1 MHDAI
6 PLTLSL
12 ILLAGMGA
20 QWLAWWLRLPAILPL
35 LAVGLVAG
43 PIAGWLTPDQLF
55 GNLLFP
61 MVSLGVAV
69 ILFEGALTLRFAKL
83 RGQARMV
90 RNLVSF
96 GVLLNGLLIALAA
109 RLCMNLPWSLALLF
123 GALVTVTGPTVVAP
137 LLRSVRPQQ
146 ELANILHWE
155 SILIDPIGALLA
167 VLVFEF
173 TVSEQYQ
180 HTILMFGVTV
190 ITGAL
195 LGLAG
200 AWLLATLMRR
210 QWLPEYLHRVV
221 SLALVLGVFTFAN
234 ALAAESGLLAV
245 TAMGIRLANT
255 RDLVIEDIL
264 DFKETLTLLLISV
277 LFIVLAARI
286 DPHTFSGM
294 GWGAVGVLLAILFI
308 ARPTAVWLAAIGS
321 TLNWRQKAVLAWI
334 APRGIVAAAVSAL
347 FALQLERLGYSEAR
361 TLAALTFLVIVVTV
375 TLQSL
380 TARIVVQKLGM
391 AAPPPRG
398 VLIVGGNP
406 VARAVAQALHERE
419 IPVIL
424 ADPLWRNVRAARMA
438 GVPIYHGNVLSEHAD
453 TYLDLTGIG
462 KLLALSLWP
471 ERNTLTG
478 LYYRPLFGPDQIY
491 TLRLDE
497 ERDDADRVRIVHS
510 YRTARL
516 FGEQVTLNR
525 LQERLDQGHAIHA
538 TPLTTNFDFA
548 AFRNKWGEQAIL
560 LFCARSQEP
569 VTGLFNPRNPATRS
583 RLDIDQPIAAGG
595 SDKGRR
601 SGSLVNRFNHTAV
614 NHSSSK
620 NARSPLPWLDTSLH
634 RRQSVIDPARTR
646 HAP

>member
-69 ILFEGALTLRFAKL
+69 ILFEGALTLRFSKL
-83 RGQARMV
+83 RGRARMV

-137 LLRSVRPQQ
+137 LLRSVRPQR

-180 HTILMFGVTV
+180 HTILMFGAIMIAGT
-190 ITGAL
+190 L
-195 LGLAG
+195 FGLSG
-200 AWLLATLMRR
+200 AWLLAILMRR

-234 ALAAESGLLAV
+234 ALATESGLLAV
-245 TAMGIRLANT
+245 TVMGIRLANA
-255 RDLVIEDIL
+255 RDLIIEDIL

-286 DPHTFSGM
+286 DPHAFSGM

-308 ARPTAVWLAAIGS
+308 ARPAAVWLAAIGS

-471 ERNTLTG
+471 ERNTLAG

-525 LQERLDQGHAIHA
+525 LQERLDQGHAIRA
-538 TPLTTNFDFA
+538 TPLTASFDFA
-548 AFRNKWGEQAIL
+548 AFRNKWGEQAIPLFALDPKSL
-560 LFCARSQEP
+560 LRVFSTRETLQPGPGWIVISLLP
-569 VTGLFNPRNPATRS
+569 PAE
-583 RLDIDQPIAAGG
+583 AA
-595 SDKGRR
+595 KG
-601 SGSLVNRFNHTAV
+601 AE
-614 NHSSSK
+614 
-620 NARSPLPWLDTSLH
+620 A
-634 RRQSVIDPARTR
+634 A
-646 HAP
+646 A

>member
-560 LFCARSQEP
+560 LFALDPKNLLRVFSTRETLQPGPGWILISLLPP
-569 VTGLFNPRNPATRS
+569 VEVTKGAE
-583 RLDIDQPIAAGG
+583 AA
-595 SDKGRR
+595 
-601 SGSLVNRFNHTAV
+601 A
-614 NHSSSK
+614 
-620 NARSPLPWLDTSLH
+620 
-634 RRQSVIDPARTR
+634 
-646 HAP
+646 